1 MKVYQV
7 KTYANRRFH
16 GTSKFFTSKAKALGY
31 VIGLYE
37 DTNYRAIEKM
47 PSGDWWNARWCHDTN
62 KIFSVKNCLR
72 YEYVFSK
79 NGADIATI
87 EEVEVM

>member
-7 KTYANRRFH
+7 VIHAHRNTDVER
-16 GTSKFFTSKAKALGY
+16 KFFTSKAKALGY

-37 DTNYRAIEKM
+37 DTNYQAIEKM
-47 PSGDWWNARWCHDTN
+47 PNGDWWNARWCHDTN
-62 KIFSVKNCLR
+62 RIFSVKNCLR

-79 NGADIATI
+79 NGAYNATI